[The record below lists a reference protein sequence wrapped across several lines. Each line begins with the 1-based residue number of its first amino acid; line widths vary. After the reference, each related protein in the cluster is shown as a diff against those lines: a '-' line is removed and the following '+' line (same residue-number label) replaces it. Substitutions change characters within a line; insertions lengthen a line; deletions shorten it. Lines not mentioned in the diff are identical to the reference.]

1 MKKVLI
7 IGGDGYLGWPTAMY
21 LSKKNYK
28 ILLIDNFSKRN
39 IEMENSIKPLFE
51 IETMLNRVDVWNS
64 LNKKNKIKFEFGDLL
79 NHRFVYEHLRKFKP
93 DHIIHYGE
101 QPSAPYSMA
110 GRTQAVFTQSNNII
124 GNMNLIFGVKKICPN
139 AHILKLGT
147 MGAYGTP
154 NIKIEEGF
162 IKIRHKGRTDTM
174 QYPMKPHS
182 YYHCSKVADSVN
194 MYFASRV
201 WNLRVTDLNQ
211 GVVYGIETKETSKDE
226 RLNTSFHYDHIF
238 GTVLNRFLVQAAI
251 NKPLTVYGSGKQT
264 RTFLNINDTLQCIEL
279 AIKNPAKKGEY
290 KVRNQFT
297 ETFSVYELAK
307 LTQSAAKKVGI
318 NLEINLIKNPR
329 VELEK
334 HYYNPTNKSFLKIG
348 LKPIK
353 LTTEYIQQNIKR
365 ILNSNVKIDKKI
377 IDPKIKWEK

>member
-1 MKKVLI
+1 MI
-7 IGGDGYLGWPTAMY
+7 
-21 LSKKNYK
+21 
-28 ILLIDNFSKRN
+28 
-39 IEMENSIKPLFE
+39 
-51 IETMLNRVDVWNS
+51 
-64 LNKKNKIKFEFGDLL
+64 
-79 NHRFVYEHLRKFKP
+79 
-93 DHIIHYGE
+93 
-101 QPSAPYSMA
+101 
-110 GRTQAVFTQSNNII
+110 
-124 GNMNLIFGVKKICPN
+124 
-139 AHILKLGT
+139 
-147 MGAYGTP
+147 
-154 NIKIEEGF
+154 
-162 IKIRHKGRTDTM
+162 
-174 QYPMKPHS
+174 
-182 YYHCSKVADSVN
+182 
-194 MYFASRV
+194 
-201 WNLRVTDLNQ
+201 
-211 GVVYGIETKETSKDE
+211 
-226 RLNTSFHYDHIF
+226 
-238 GTVLNRFLVQAAI
+238 AAI
-251 NKPLTVYGSGKQT
+251 NKPLTVYGSGNQT